1 MSFREDRTCLITG
14 ANSGIGKAVAKLL
27 AQLDITLL
35 LVSRNHV
42 RGERAVKEIEADCNA
57 DLFLFIAD
65 LSSQESIRNLVKK
78 IKQKFKRID
87 VLINNAGA
95 RFSKRYLTV
104 DGIEATFAVNYLSR
118 FLLTN
123 LLLDLLKESEQG
135 RIINVS
141 GEYHRKGKI
150 NFDDLNLKEN
160 YSAFTASAQSKLADI
175 LFTYSLAEKLKNT
188 GITANCMHPGSVAT
202 DIIYSDPDAGAGIKS
217 LYAFSSLFL
226 SKPEKGAE
234 TVIYLATSNNVSSI
248 TGKYFINKKA
258 VESSS
263 LSYDKQ
269 LGSKLWEVSENLIG
283 SSKKE
288 KEILSKKLNSK

>member
-1 MSFREDRTCLITG
+1 MSFREDRICLITG
-14 ANSGIGKAVAKLL
+14 ADSGIGKAVAKLL

-78 IKQKFKRID
+78 IKEKFKRID

-95 RFSKRYLTV
+95 KFSKRYLTV

-141 GEYHRKGKI
+141 GEFHRKGKI

-160 YSAFTASAQSKLADI
+160 YSASTASAQSKLADI

-188 GITANCMHPGSVAT
+188 NITANCMHPGSVAT
-202 DIIYSDPDAGAGIKS
+202 NIIYSDPDAGAGIKS
-217 LYAFSSLFL
+217 LYAVSSLFL

-234 TVIYLATSNNVSSI
+234 TVIYLATTQNVSSI
-248 TGKYFINKKA
+248 TGKYFINKKT
-258 VESSS
+258 VESSP
-263 LSYDKQ
+263 LSYDKE
-269 LGSKLWEVSENLIG
+269 LGSKLWEVSENLISLSQKG
-283 SSKKE
+283 E
-288 KEILSKKLNSK
+288 EILSKKL

>member
-1 MSFREDRTCLITG
+1 MSFREERICLITG
-14 ANSGIGKAVAKLL
+14 ADSGIGKAVAKLL

-42 RGERAVKEIEADCNA
+42 RGERAVKEIGADCNA

-65 LSSQESIRNLVKK
+65 LSSQESIRNLAKK
-78 IKQKFKRID
+78 IKERFKRID

-95 RFSKRYLTV
+95 RFSGRHITI

-150 NFDDLNLKEN
+150 NFNDLNLKEN

-175 LFTYSLAEKLKNT
+175 LYTYSLAEKLKNT
-188 GITANCMHPGSVAT
+188 NITANCMHPGSVAT
-202 DIIYSDPDAGAGIKS
+202 NIIYSDPDAGAGIKF
-217 LYAFSSLFL
+217 LYAVSSLFL
-226 SKPEKGAE
+226 SKPEKSAE
-234 TVIYLATSNNVSSI
+234 TVIYLATSQNVSSI

-258 VESSS
+258 VESSP
-263 LSYDKQ
+263 LSYDKE
-269 LGSKLWEVSENLIG
+269 LGSKLWEVSEVLIS
-283 SSKKE
+283 SSKNRE
-288 KEILSKKLNSK
+288 EILSKKL

>member
-1 MSFREDRTCLITG
+1 MSFREDRICLITG
-14 ANSGIGKAVAKLL
+14 ADSGIGKAVAKLL

-42 RGERAVKEIEADCNA
+42 RGERAVKEIGADCNA

-65 LSSQESIRNLVKK
+65 LSSQESIRNLAKK
-78 IKQKFKRID
+78 IKERFKRID

-95 RFSKRYLTV
+95 RFSGRHITI

-150 NFDDLNLKEN
+150 NFNDLNLKEN

-175 LFTYSLAEKLKNT
+175 LYTYSLAEKLKNT
-188 GITANCMHPGSVAT
+188 NITANCMHPGSVAT
-202 DIIYSDPDAGAGIKS
+202 NIIYSDPDAGAGIKF
-217 LYAFSSLFL
+217 LYAVSALFL
-226 SKPEKGAE
+226 SKPEKSAE
-234 TVIYLATSNNVSSI
+234 TVIYLATSQNVSSI

-258 VESSS
+258 VESSP
-263 LSYDKQ
+263 LSYDKE
-269 LGSKLWEVSENLIG
+269 LGSKLWEVSEDLIS
-283 SSKKE
+283 SSKNRE
-288 KEILSKKLNSK
+288 EILSKKL

>member
-1 MSFREDRTCLITG
+1 MSFREDRICLITG
-14 ANSGIGKAVAKLL
+14 ADSGIGKAAAKLL

-78 IKQKFKRID
+78 IKEKFKKID
-87 VLINNAGA
+87 VLINNVGA

-141 GEYHRKGKI
+141 GEFHRKGKI

-160 YSAFTASAQSKLADI
+160 YSASTASAQSKLADI

-188 GITANCMHPGSVAT
+188 NITANCMHPGSVAT
-202 DIIYSDPDAGAGIKS
+202 NIIYSDPDAGAGIKS
-217 LYAFSSLFL
+217 LYAVSSLFL

-234 TVIYLATSNNVSSI
+234 TVIYLATTQNVSSI
-248 TGKYFINKKA
+248 TGKYFINKKT
-258 VESSS
+258 VESSP
-263 LSYDKQ
+263 LSYDKE
-269 LGSKLWEVSENLIG
+269 LGSKLWEVSENLISLSQKG
-283 SSKKE
+283 E
-288 KEILSKKLNSK
+288 EILSKKL

>member
-1 MSFREDRTCLITG
+1 MSFREERICLITG
-14 ANSGIGKAVAKLL
+14 ADSGIGKAVAKLL

-42 RGERAVKEIEADCNA
+42 RGERAVKEIGADCNA

-65 LSSQESIRNLVKK
+65 LSSQESIRNLAKK
-78 IKQKFKRID
+78 IKERFKRID

-95 RFSKRYLTV
+95 RFSGRHITI

-150 NFDDLNLKEN
+150 NFNDLNLKEN

-175 LFTYSLAEKLKNT
+175 LYTYSLAEKLKNT
-188 GITANCMHPGSVAT
+188 NITANCMHPGSVAT
-202 DIIYSDPDAGAGIKS
+202 NIIYSDPDAGAGIKF
-217 LYAFSSLFL
+217 LYAVSALFL
-226 SKPEKGAE
+226 SKPEKSAE
-234 TVIYLATSNNVSSI
+234 TVIYLATSQNVSSI

-258 VESSS
+258 VESSP
-263 LSYDKQ
+263 LSYDKE
-269 LGSKLWEVSENLIG
+269 LGSKLWEVSEDLI
-283 SSKKE
+283 SSSQKGE
-288 KEILSKKLNSK
+288 EILSKKL

>member
-1 MSFREDRTCLITG
+1 MSFREDRICLITG
-14 ANSGIGKAVAKLL
+14 ADSGIGKAAAKLL

-42 RGERAVKEIEADCNA
+42 RGERTVKEIEADCNA

-78 IKQKFKRID
+78 IKEKFKRID

-104 DGIEATFAVNYLSR
+104 DGIEATLAVNYLSR

-188 GITANCMHPGSVAT
+188 GITVNCMHPGSVAT
-202 DIIYSDPDAGAGIKS
+202 NIIYSDPDAGAGIKS
-217 LYAFSSLFL
+217 LYAVSSLFL
-226 SKPEKGAE
+226 SKPDKGAE
-234 TVIYLATSNNVSSI
+234 TVIYLATSQNVSSI
-248 TGKYFINKKA
+248 TGKYFIDKKS
-258 VESSS
+258 VESSP
-263 LSYDKQ
+263 LSYDKE
-269 LGSKLWEVSENLIG
+269 LGSKLWEVSEDLI
-283 SSKKE
+283 SLSKNRE
-288 KEILSKKLNSK
+288 EILSKKL

>member
-1 MSFREDRTCLITG
+1 MSFREDRICLITG
-14 ANSGIGKAVAKLL
+14 ADSGIGKAVAKLL

-78 IKQKFKRID
+78 IKEKFKKID
-87 VLINNAGA
+87 VLINNVGA

-141 GEYHRKGKI
+141 GEFHRKGKI

-160 YSAFTASAQSKLADI
+160 YSASTASAQSKLADI

-188 GITANCMHPGSVAT
+188 NITANCMHPGSVAT
-202 DIIYSDPDAGAGIKS
+202 NIIYSDPDAGAGIKS
-217 LYAFSSLFL
+217 LYAVSSLFL

-234 TVIYLATSNNVSSI
+234 TVIYLATTQNVSSI
-248 TGKYFINKKA
+248 TGKYFINKKT
-258 VESSS
+258 VESSP
-263 LSYDKQ
+263 LSYDKE
-269 LGSKLWEVSENLIG
+269 LGSKLWEVSENLISLSQKG
-283 SSKKE
+283 E
-288 KEILSKKLNSK
+288 EILSKKL

>member
-1 MSFREDRTCLITG
+1 MSFREDRICLITG
-14 ANSGIGKAVAKLL
+14 ADSGIGKAVAKLL

-42 RGERAVKEIEADCNA
+42 RGERAVKEIGADCNA

-65 LSSQESIRNLVKK
+65 LSSQESIRNLAKK
-78 IKQKFKRID
+78 IKERFKRID

-95 RFSKRYLTV
+95 RFSGRHITI

-150 NFDDLNLKEN
+150 NFNDLNLKEN

-175 LFTYSLAEKLKNT
+175 LYTYSLAEKLKNT
-188 GITANCMHPGSVAT
+188 NITANCMHPGSVAT
-202 DIIYSDPDAGAGIKS
+202 NIIYSDPDAGAGIKF
-217 LYAFSSLFL
+217 LYAVSALFL
-226 SKPEKGAE
+226 SKPEKSAE
-234 TVIYLATSNNVSSI
+234 TVIYLATSQNVSSI

-258 VESSS
+258 VESSP
-263 LSYDKQ
+263 LSYDKE
-269 LGSKLWEVSENLIG
+269 LGSKLWEVSEDLI
-283 SSKKE
+283 SSSQKGE
-288 KEILSKKLNSK
+288 EILSKKL

>member
-1 MSFREDRTCLITG
+1 MSFREERICLITG
-14 ANSGIGKAVAKLL
+14 ADSGIGKATAKLL

-35 LVSRNHV
+35 LISRNHV
-42 RGERAVKEIEADCNA
+42 RGERAVKEIGADCNA
-57 DLFLFIAD
+57 DLFLFMAD

-78 IKQKFKRID
+78 IKEKFKKID

-95 RFSKRYLTV
+95 RFSDRHLTI

-135 RIINVS
+135 RIINIS

-150 NFDDLNLKEN
+150 HFDDLNLKEN

-188 GITANCMHPGSVAT
+188 SITANCMHPGSVAT
-202 DIIYSDPDAGAGIKS
+202 NIIYSDPDAGAGIKS
-217 LYAFSSLFL
+217 LYAVSSLFL

-234 TVIYLATSNNVSSI
+234 TVIYLATSQNVSSI

-258 VESSS
+258 VESSP
-263 LSYDKQ
+263 LSYNKE
-269 LGSKLWEVSENLIG
+269 LGSKLWEASEDLIS
-283 SSKKE
+283 SSKNKE
-288 KEILSKKLNSK
+288 EILSNKL

>member
-1 MSFREDRTCLITG
+1 MSFREERICLITG
-14 ANSGIGKAVAKLL
+14 ADSGIGKAVAKLL

-42 RGERAVKEIEADCNA
+42 RGERAVKEIGADCNA

-65 LSSQESIRNLVKK
+65 LSSQESIRNLAKK
-78 IKQKFKRID
+78 IKERFKRID

-95 RFSKRYLTV
+95 RFSGRHITI

-150 NFDDLNLKEN
+150 NFNDLNLKEN

-175 LFTYSLAEKLKNT
+175 LYTYSLAEKLKNT
-188 GITANCMHPGSVAT
+188 NITANCMHPGSVAT
-202 DIIYSDPDAGAGIKS
+202 NIIYSDPDAGAGIKF
-217 LYAFSSLFL
+217 LYAVSALFL
-226 SKPEKGAE
+226 SKPEKSAE
-234 TVIYLATSNNVSSI
+234 TVIYLATSQNVSSI

-258 VESSS
+258 VESSP
-263 LSYDKQ
+263 LSYDKE
-269 LGSKLWEVSENLIG
+269 LGSKLWEVSEDLIS
-283 SSKKE
+283 SSKNRE
-288 KEILSKKLNSK
+288 EILSKKL